1 MVRVLTKIRYEYT
14 TTKRG
19 IKSTKLQLK
28 ATRFPFEKNYEKP
41 ETITNIHLASNLQ
54 ASKITRTKER
64 KEKRKER

>member
-1 MVRVLTKIRYEYT
+1 MTKIGYENT

-19 IKSTKLQLK
+19 IESKKLK
-28 ATRFPFEKNYEKP
+28 RTATRFPFEKNYEKP